1 MTEPPPAP
9 PEQSNTRASNPAP
22 AVIDSAPPAATP
34 IHSVL
39 ERIKAH
45 KVVQW
50 TLAYLALAYTLL
62 HGAEM
67 LGSTLGWSHGLLRLF
82 TLVLVLGVPIA
93 AILAWYHGARG
104 QQRVSGTELM
114 IIAILLALGG
124 AFLWR
129 DSKTEHAAGTE
140 GGAAAERGAGAGTEK
155 STTVAPVPP
164 AASVAVLAFSDLS
177 AEGNQGYFSDGI
189 AEEIL
194 NVLAHVHGL
203 KVASRTSSFQFR
215 KSDLGAPAIAQKLGV
230 RHILEG
236 SVRKAG
242 DTVRITAQLID
253 ATTDQHLWSQT
264 FDRPLT
270 TANLFAIQ
278 DEISKTIVEQLTA
291 AIGSTADVAMP
302 TTKKADT
309 ANVEA
314 YDLYLKGHSLF
325 LTRSKE
331 NLSEAARVLKAALAK
346 DPKFARAWETLAAVL
361 VVSEYWGVQEESDY
375 QRSASDAA
383 EMALRLDPNLS
394 LAYAVRGEVQSDMI
408 ARGDKASWEE
418 SLANLSHAIERD
430 AQNAT
435 AFFWRGGD
443 YAILGLLDRANEDY
457 QRCLDIDP
465 AYEICRRNLA
475 LTYLNLGRTD
485 DALHFYEIGLEKG
498 YVNADEQFAPAA
510 AAHGD
515 RLGALGMLALQFRD
529 EPQLIQPVYRALT
542 DPAFNERD
550 RQNAILL
557 IRKGKNPESVL
568 YALWMLKD
576 YDQLIAIT
584 TDNPTVLWK
593 RDDAAWL
600 TSRARKEMMLHWHL
614 PDYWGKHGFPPQCK
628 RVGEADFECR

>member
-9 PEQSNTRASNPAP
+9 PEHPKTPASNPAS
-22 AVIDSAPPAATP
+22 ATIDATAAAATP
-34 IHSVL
+34 IHSVW

-50 TLAYLALAYTLL
+50 TLAYLALAYTSL

-129 DSKTEHAAGTE
+129 DSKTEHAGGTE

-155 STTVAPVPP
+155 STTVAPAPP
-164 AASVAVLAFSDLS
+164 AASIAVLAFSDLS

-278 DEISKTIVEQLTA
+278 DEIAKTIVDQLTA
-291 AIGSTADVAMP
+291 AIGGTADVAMP
-302 TTKKADT
+302 KTKKADT
-309 ANVEA
+309 ANLEA
-314 YDLYLKGHSLF
+314 YDLYLK
-325 LTRSKE
+325 
-331 NLSEAARVLKAALAK
+331 
-346 DPKFARAWETLAAVL
+346 
-361 VVSEYWGVQEESDY
+361 
-375 QRSASDAA
+375 
-383 EMALRLDPNLS
+383 
-394 LAYAVRGEVQSDMI
+394 
-408 ARGDKASWEE
+408 
-418 SLANLSHAIERD
+418 
-430 AQNAT
+430 
-435 AFFWRGGD
+435 
-443 YAILGLLDRANEDY
+443 
-457 QRCLDIDP
+457 
-465 AYEICRRNLA
+465 
-475 LTYLNLGRTD
+475 
-485 DALHFYEIGLEKG
+485 
-498 YVNADEQFAPAA
+498 
-510 AAHGD
+510 
-515 RLGALGMLALQFRD
+515 
-529 EPQLIQPVYRALT
+529 
-542 DPAFNERD
+542 
-550 RQNAILL
+550 
-557 IRKGKNPESVL
+557 
-568 YALWMLKD
+568 
-576 YDQLIAIT
+576 
-584 TDNPTVLWK
+584 
-593 RDDAAWL
+593 
-600 TSRARKEMMLHWHL
+600 
-614 PDYWGKHGFPPQCK
+614 
-628 RVGEADFECR
+628 